1 MDRDC
6 RCARGLGAKADWVRQ
21 RTDSGA
27 CLCTESRASVQNRDR
42 IRGEAVASRSREV
55 TMIAKITKNDSRS
68 ARTEVNHILQSLP
81 AKEYE
86 RLVPQLQPVPL
97 VQHQVLFEVG
107 APITGGYFV
116 NSGLV
121 SCLTVMRNGDSV
133 EVGLL
138 GHEGFAGLPILLNI
152 AHSSARL
159 TVQITGEGSRIN
171 ADALRNLLPQL
182 PILERLLSRFTYLQA
197 LQSQQ
202 IAACNRLHEVDE
214 RLARWLLMTQD
225 RVRLDVLPLTQELM
239 ADMLGT
245 RRSSVTV
252 AAGILQKAGII
263 DYRRGKVHILD
274 RQKLEEAACECYP
287 AVRTQLHAYLDTGMV
302 SRPEM

>member
-1 MDRDC
+1 M
-6 RCARGLGAKADWVRQ
+6 RQ
-21 RTDSGA
+21 RTDFRPPTCNLELRYWS
-27 CLCTESRASVQNRDR
+27 
-42 IRGEAVASRSREV
+42 EAVRKWGLKKL
-55 TMIAKITKNDSRS
+55 TMTAKSTKGDSRS
-68 ARTEVNHILQSLP
+68 ARPEVNHILQALP

-86 RLVPQLQPVPL
+86 RLLPQLQPVPL
-97 VQHQVLFEVG
+97 VQNQVLFDVD
-107 APITGGYFV
+107 APIAGGYFV
-116 NSGLV
+116 NTGLIA
-121 SCLTVMRNGDSV
+121 CLTVMQNGDSV

-152 AHSSARL
+152 AHSSARI
-159 TVQITGEGSRIN
+159 TVQITGDAMRIN
-171 ADALRNLLPQL
+171 ADALYKLLPQL
-182 PILERLLSRFTYLQA
+182 PMLERLLSRFTYLQA
-197 LQSQQ
+197 LQAQQ

-225 RVRLDVLPLTQELM
+225 RVLLDVLPITQELM

-252 AAGILQKAGII
+252 AAGILQRAGII

-302 SRPEM
+302 SRPEI

>member
-1 MDRDC
+1 M
-6 RCARGLGAKADWVRQ
+6 RQ
-21 RTDSGA
+21 RTDFRPPTCNLELRYRS
-27 CLCTESRASVQNRDR
+27 
-42 IRGEAVASRSREV
+42 EAVRKWGRKKL
-55 TMIAKITKNDSRS
+55 TMTAKSTKGDSRS
-68 ARTEVNHILQSLP
+68 ARPEVNHILQALP

-86 RLVPQLQPVPL
+86 RLLPQLQPVPL
-97 VQHQVLFEVG
+97 VQNQVLFDVD
-107 APITGGYFV
+107 APIAGGYFV
-116 NSGLV
+116 NTGLIA
-121 SCLTVMRNGDSV
+121 CLTVMQNGDSV

-152 AHSSARL
+152 AHSSARI
-159 TVQITGEGSRIN
+159 TVQITGDAMRIN
-171 ADALRNLLPQL
+171 ADALYKLLPQL
-182 PILERLLSRFTYLQA
+182 PMLERLLSRFTYLQA
-197 LQSQQ
+197 LQAQQ

-225 RVRLDVLPLTQELM
+225 RVLLDVLPITQELM

-252 AAGILQKAGII
+252 AAGILQRAGII

-302 SRPEM
+302 SRPEI

>member
-1 MDRDC
+1 MGRKK
-6 RCARGLGAKADWVRQ
+6 LTMTAK
-21 RTDSGA
+21 S
-27 CLCTESRASVQNRDR
+27 
-42 IRGEAVASRSREV
+42 
-55 TMIAKITKNDSRS
+55 TKGDSRS
-68 ARTEVNHILQSLP
+68 ARPEVNHILQALP

-86 RLVPQLQPVPL
+86 RLLPQLQPVPL
-97 VQHQVLFEVG
+97 VQNQVLFDVD
-107 APITGGYFV
+107 APIAGGYFV
-116 NSGLV
+116 NTGLIA
-121 SCLTVMRNGDSV
+121 CLTVMQNGDSV

-152 AHSSARL
+152 AHSSARI
-159 TVQITGEGSRIN
+159 TVQITGDAMRIN
-171 ADALRNLLPQL
+171 ADALYKLLPQL
-182 PILERLLSRFTYLQA
+182 PMLERLLSRFTYLQA
-197 LQSQQ
+197 LQAQQ

-225 RVRLDVLPLTQELM
+225 RVLLDVLPITQELM

-252 AAGILQKAGII
+252 AAGILQRAGII

-302 SRPEM
+302 SRPEI